1 MRRLN
6 DVGAD
11 ENGSS
16 NHVPELSDVA
26 GPGIPTEELER
37 FVGDP
42 EHRASELVPRLDQE
56 PLGQVRNIL
65 RPVPQR
71 RQNDHELGQ
80 PVIEI
85 LAEMP
90 GPDIVDERGTAGGK
104 DSYVKVGRA
113 SSSQT
118 LHSPVIQDPQ
128 EFCLG
133 RVAQHRDFV
142 EEERSSLRELK
153 VSVLS
158 PDRAGE
164 HAFLVTEELRLHEGS
179 GSCPAVQGHERLV
192 TSGTHVMDR
201 ARDELLARAGLSLDE
216 NPERGVGNFPDL
228 LDDALDPSARSHEP
242 SKRTVLTELITGRF
256 DVRRSRALISW
267 SAAPHTAT
275 PVLSRRS
282 ASRVD
287 LPRHRPRA

>member
-1 MRRLN
+1 MHRLN

-11 ENGSS
+11 ENGSP
-16 NHVPELSDVA
+16 NHVPKLSDVA
-26 GPGIPTEELER
+26 WPAIPSEELER
-37 FVGDP
+37 LVGDP
-42 EHRASELVPRLDQE
+42 EHRASELAPGLDQE
-56 PLGQVRNIL
+56 PLGQVRDVL
-65 RPVPQR
+65 RPLPQR
-71 RQNDHELGQ
+71 RQDDHELGQ
-80 PVIEI
+80 PVIKI
-85 LAEMP
+85 LAEAP
-90 GPDIVDERGTAGGK
+90 GPDIVDERSAAGGK
-104 DSYVKVGRA
+104 DSYVQVGRLSA
-113 SSSQT
+113 SQT
-118 LHSPVIQDPQ
+118 QHPAVIQDPQ

-133 RVAQHRDFV
+133 RVAQDGDLV
-142 EEERSSLRELK
+142 EKERSSLRELK

-164 HAFLVTEELRLHEGS
+164 HAFLVTEELRLHEGAW
-179 GSCPAVQGHERLV
+179 SCPAVQGHERLV
-192 TSGTHVMDR
+192 TSRTHLMDR
-201 ARDELLARAGLSLDE
+201 TRDELLARAGLALNE
-216 NPERGVGNFPDL
+216 NPERRVSHFPDL
-228 LDDALDPSARSHEP
+228 LDEVLDPSARSHEP